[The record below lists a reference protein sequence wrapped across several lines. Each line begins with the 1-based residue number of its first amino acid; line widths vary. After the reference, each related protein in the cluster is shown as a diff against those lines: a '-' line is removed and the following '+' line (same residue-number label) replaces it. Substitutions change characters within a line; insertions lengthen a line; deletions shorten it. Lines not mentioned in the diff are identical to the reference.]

1 MRLIPVFAL
10 VLLLAACQ
18 PPAPQTGAPPL
29 ATSGGQASEWDRVLA
44 EAKREGTVAIIGPT
58 GDDRRAA
65 LTEGFER
72 QYGITVDYQADAGAG
87 IPPRLTAER
96 GADQYRWDIF
106 IGGTTTGLESLIPMG
121 VFDPLEPALTRPEV
135 KDPAQWRGGALEFVD
150 EGRTLLVM
158 TPFHRGT
165 LFINTAQVQP
175 DEIKSYRDLLE
186 PRWRGRIVSD
196 DPRRAG
202 PGQATFTFFYLHP
215 ELGPD
220 FIRSLARQELT
231 IMQDYQQE
239 IDAVGQGRFPLLIG
253 GSDALA
259 EQRIKQGIPM
269 AIVDPR
275 TLRERSDVSPASG
288 SVALF
293 NRAPHPNAARV
304 YLNWL
309 LSKDGQ
315 TDYARGAGY
324 VSSRLDVPTDHTF
337 PWRVPEPGAVKTY
350 DLQAMRAKDPV
361 LAIVSEAFGAR

>member
-1 MRLIPVFAL
+1 V
-10 VLLLAACQ
+10 
-18 PPAPQTGAPPL
+18 
-29 ATSGGQASEWDRVLA
+29 ATPGQASEWDRVLS
-44 EAKREGTVAIIGPT
+44 EAKREGTVAVIGPT

-87 IPPRLTAER
+87 IPPRLSAER
-96 GADQYRWDIF
+96 GADQYRWDVF

-121 VFDPLEPALTRPEV
+121 VFDPLEPALIRPEV

-150 EGRTLLVM
+150 EGRTLFVM

-165 LFINTAQVQP
+165 LFINTAHVQP
-175 DEIKSYRDLLE
+175 DEIKSYRDLLD

-215 ELGPD
+215 DLGPD
-220 FIRSLARQELT
+220 FIRALARQELT

-239 IDAVGQGRFPLLIG
+239 IDAVGQGRYPLLIG

-275 TLRERSDVSPASG
+275 TVRERSDVSPASG

-309 LSKDGQ
+309 LSKEGQ

-324 VSSRLDVPTDHTF
+324 VSSRLDVPIDHTF

-361 LAIVSEAFGAR
+361 LAVVSEALGSR